1 MNKHSAA
8 TNRARTIALRVATAA
23 TFLTPLAALAGGVGG
38 GGGAMP
44 WDTWFMQ
51 IQASITGPVAFAFA
65 LIGIVVAGAVLIFG
79 GELNGFFRTL
89 MFIVL
94 VMGLLIGA
102 QNMMTMFGSGASVGG
117 DPAGD
122 GMAAAVTAAFVLVGG
137 LAYLGSA
144 AIVRAARRLRSQ
156 RAA

>member
-8 TNRARTIALRVATAA
+8 TNRARTIALRAATAA
-23 TFLTPLAALAGGVGG
+23 TFLVPVAALAGGVGG

-44 WDTWFMQ
+44 WDTWFVQ
-51 IQASITGPVAFAFA
+51 IQQSITGPVAFAFA

-102 QNMMTMFGSGASVGG
+102 QNLMTMFGSGASVGG
-117 DPAGD
+117 DPAAG
-122 GMAAAVTAAFVLVGG
+122 GMAAMVTATFVLVGWV
-137 LAYLGSA
+137 AYLGSA
-144 AIVRAARRLRSQ
+144 AVIRAVRRLSVK
-156 RAA
+156 RAG

>member
-1 MNKHSAA
+1 MTKHSEAS
-8 TNRARTIALRVATAA
+8 NRARTIALRAVTAA
-23 TFLTPLAALAGGVGG
+23 TLLTPLAAVAGGIG

-44 WDTWFMQ
+44 WDTWFTQ

-102 QNMMTMFGSGASVGG
+102 QNMMTMFGTGASVGG
-117 DPAGD
+117 NTD
-122 GMAAAVTAAFVLVGG
+122 GGGVAAAVAAAFVAVGG

-144 AIVRAARRLRSQ
+144 GVVWAARRLRAQ